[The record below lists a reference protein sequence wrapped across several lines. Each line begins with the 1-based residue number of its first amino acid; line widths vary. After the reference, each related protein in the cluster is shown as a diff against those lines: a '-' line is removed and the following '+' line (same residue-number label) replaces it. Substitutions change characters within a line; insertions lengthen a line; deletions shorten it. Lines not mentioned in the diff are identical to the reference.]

1 LDELREGVRI
11 LEACTWVEAGR
22 PKKFPVALDA
32 AVDPPCPH
40 LEAFSPAADFHSGH
54 QGDPF
59 LRVGAQI
66 FARVGAACLARKKQ
80 ASRARRMVR
89 R

>member
-1 LDELREGVRI
+1 MDELREGVRI

-22 PKKFPVALDA
+22 PKKFPIALDA

-54 QGDPF
+54 QGIPS
-59 LRVGAQI
+59 
-66 FARVGAACLARKKQ
+66 FASVRKYSHAPEGHVWPEK
-80 ASRARRMVR
+80 SRGFPRA
-89 R
+89 